1 MRKKEEITSISLL
14 SRKVRIDGE
23 ISGDE
28 HFKIEGSLKGLV
40 NVAGDILVEE
50 TGTVDADLDG
60 NNIIIKGLV
69 NGNISAKNRI
79 EIYATG
85 SVNGDISAQSVNI
98 QEGARFEG
106 RSHMVKKNRIDT
118 QSPEDLKSE

>member
-1 MRKKEEITSISLL
+1 MRKKEKITSVSLL
-14 SRKVRIDGE
+14 SRKVNIEGE

-28 HFKIEGSLKGLV
+28 HFKIEGTIKGSV
-40 NVAGDILVEE
+40 NVAGDILVDES
-50 TGTVDADLDG
+50 GAVHADIDG

-85 SVNGDISAQSVNI
+85 IVNGDISAQSVNI

-106 RSHMVKKNRIDT
+106 RSHMVQRDSIGTDT
-118 QSPEDLKSE
+118 